1 MIAVNMWVF
10 QMADRLLTVNS
21 PISSNS
27 QHAVRDILLLP
38 KFDAMIDEPFFI
50 LCCSD
55 STLYPAW
62 RNIVNSDVLL
72 MTRPSS
78 CSHETTQ
85 SIFRRSVLPVALS

>member
-1 MIAVNMWVF
+1 MIAVNMWAF
-10 QMADRLLTVNS
+10 QMADRIFTVDG
-21 PISSNS
+21 PVSSNS
-27 QHAVRDILLLP
+27 QHAARNILLLP

-55 STLYPAW
+55 STLDPAW